1 MTRPMLWPWPSAVP
15 TAQNNFNIMSFITQY
30 MISQGVPQET
40 VVLLLMLPIVA
51 TIIAFARQIIGIKG
65 FGIYTPLIIS
75 FAFLAT
81 GLKYGLAL
89 FMTILLVGTL
99 IRLLVKRLRLLY
111 LPRMAIVLTS
121 VALAI
126 LLVFL
131 EGAYSGRKGLIAASI
146 FAILIMVTLVEK
158 FIAAQIERGARGAII
173 LTSETLLLSIIC
185 YWIASWLWLQNLVL
199 LYPLWVILG
208 AIAVNIFLGK
218 WTGLRLLEYWRFREV
233 IKNIELPKKK

>member
-1 MTRPMLWPWPSAVP
+1 
-15 TAQNNFNIMSFITQY
+15 
-30 MISQGVPQET
+30 MINQGVPQET

-51 TIIAFARQIIGIKG
+51 TVIALARQIIGIKG

-99 IRLLVKRLRLLY
+99 IRLLVKKLRLLY

-126 LLVFL
+126 LLLFL

-146 FAILIMVTLVEK
+146 FAVLIMVTLVEK
-158 FIAAQIERGARGAII
+158 FIVAQIERGARGAII

-199 LYPLWVILG
+199 LYPLWIILG